1 MSSQVDVISA
11 SFYTNYITSHLFKAT
26 TVRIGIT
33 VLLLR
38 NLAIS
43 VSILNAT
50 C

>member
-1 MSSQVDVISA
+1 MSSQVDVVCVE
-11 SFYTNYITSHLFKAT
+11 TGRNYITSHLFKAT